1 MAKSIFGA
9 GLIEG
14 IFLGLFVKTGLDISG
29 SGIALMVVN
38 AIKTGM
44 AFTYFGVAVNLIVL
58 ALVVGPWLLLI
69 KDIQKDGLPFIIG
82 IISGFLLIV
91 LFG

>member
-44 AFTYFGVAVNLIVL
+44 AFTYFGVAVDLIVL

-69 KDIQKDGLPFIIG
+69 KDIQKNGLPFIIG